1 MTGFSTGDSPT
12 LATKPMLVQV
22 GDETGTT
29 PMQDTAVLTITA
41 VGGNDGRR
49 PLLMGAVAQ
58 PGVGFFYGH
67 LDRWAAL
74 YDHQGLGKPV
84 RLRDS
89 RGDVLDQNGEVV
101 RDGRVD
107 VLGRYQNGLLV
118 LYYGT
123 QVGRSIA
130 SRDDVAA
137 REEYIVDPATFGH
150 FAEACRL
157 TAANERVLS
166 RLVSEISQQ
175 RRAVDP
181 NSMVVNVEL

>member
-1 MTGFSTGDSPT
+1 
-12 LATKPMLVQV
+12 
-22 GDETGTT
+22 
-29 PMQDTAVLTITA
+29 MQENAILTITA

-58 PGVGFFYGH
+58 SGVGFFYGH

-74 YDHQGLGKPV
+74 YDHQGLDKPM

-89 RGDVLDQNGEVV
+89 RGDVVDPNGEVL

-107 VLGRYQNGLLV
+107 VLGRYHGGLLV

-123 QVGRSIA
+123 DFGRPIVT
-130 SRDDVAA
+130 RDDVAT
-137 REEYIVDPATFGH
+137 REEYNVDAATFGH

-181 NSMVVNVEL
+181 TSMVVNVDL